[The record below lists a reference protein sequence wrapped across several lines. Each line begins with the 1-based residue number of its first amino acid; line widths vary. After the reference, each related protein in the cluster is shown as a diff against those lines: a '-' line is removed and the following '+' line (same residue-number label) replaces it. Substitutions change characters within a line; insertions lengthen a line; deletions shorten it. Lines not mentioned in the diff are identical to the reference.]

1 MADCASIL
9 SEIKTDESVFIVLLD
24 VVRIYNSISGQRHE
38 SYSYP
43 CLITMNEDKATKFM
57 EAYLTIAK
65 KHLANGAYMFVDNDK
80 QREMIRFGA
89 KANDGTLCIYTVRK
103 YDYYLDFALS
113 EF

>member
-1 MADCASIL
+1 MDDLSIL
-9 SEIKTDESVFIVLLD
+9 NEIKTEEKVFIVLLD

-57 EAYLTIAK
+57 EAYLVIAK
-65 KHLANGAYMFVDNDK
+65 KHLANGTYMFVDNE
-80 QREMIRFGA
+80 QRKMIRFGG
-89 KANDGTLCIYTVRK
+89 KTNDGTLCIYTIRK
-103 YDYYLDFALS
+103 RSYYLDFAVS